1 MIKEKISD
9 PMLDVG
15 LIDSDSLA
23 QRGDLSQGDI
33 GEILGLKQ
41 ILDEDLMENGKEIDN
56 DRLLEK
62 LDMVIDGIKDSVRGS

>member
-1 MIKEKISD
+1 
-9 PMLDVG
+9 
-15 LIDSDSLA
+15 
-23 QRGDLSQGDI
+23 
-33 GEILGLKQ
+33 LKQ